1 MLKALS
7 KSIVVS
13 VLLLGISGVT
23 ISSYAFD
30 KDKDYYCV
38 QLISSPQV
46 SPLVKTAKELSERYS
61 DVRVEKIGSLYT
73 LRVGF
78 WNRVREGRSVLK
90 ELRRRFPTAFM
101 RVCAYRPERWLFP
114 TKVAEK
120 WQEKVEETPV
130 KPQKLKE
137 EEKKDIVVQETQQEG
152 SGDLLPD
159 WLKEGILKIPRWF
172 KQAIFSDEKPLDVAA
187 SESIKSAGESKDSF
201 AEGSVFLKY
210 YLNIYGR
217 AADSLEQSGGC
228 KLEGKDLVVKPGVK
242 FAWSMTDKLS
252 LWGDVRVGAAYQKF
266 LETDRRKFWL
276 DVRQLYISN
285 RPIFDRNYYG
295 YVFSVGRVLV
305 SEPRGFWFYNS
316 IDGIRVVYL
325 STLLSG
331 SLWLGKRI
339 KDVYV
344 TNNEERNNIS
354 GYTYLVGTVD
364 YQYRY
369 RQHLH
374 LFYIKEYRGNSASVG
389 DTFDVWSPV
398 KEKENLNWIGGRW
411 TYSWNDK
418 FERKSLDLWTDVG
431 YMWGDRD
438 ILESVRE
445 GCTATSRVVSI
456 SSGSMD
462 GGGFE
467 IGGKYVDNDIGIGA
481 RVAGGTEYFY
491 QPRLSSNREHLFGP
505 NTIRYYG
512 EYTNPDLTNTLIFSV
527 FGGYQW
533 KENHWIELNI
543 LKYNL
548 VNKDQG
554 TSFSRFFPSPNGKDG
569 DLGWE
574 IDFILEGEEKG
585 LSSRWRYYL
594 IGSYFEPG
602 SAYDG
607 VTEVDRSYGLFLNI
621 KRYW

>member
-1 MLKALS
+1 MRKGLNKLAL
-7 KSIVVS
+7 VFVF
-13 VLLLGISGVT
+13 LLYFLTGEASSNSLSG
-23 ISSYAFD
+23 D
-30 KDKDYYCV
+30 RDYYCV
-38 QLISSPQV
+38 QLVTSPYPSQ
-46 SPLVKTAKELSERYS
+46 LVEMATELSGRFE

-78 WNRVREGRSVLK
+78 WDRVREGKDVLR
-90 ELRRRFPTAFM
+90 ELKRRFPSAFM
-101 RVCAYRPERWLFP
+101 RVCAYKPERWIFP
-114 TKVAEK
+114 SKVVRKRE
-120 WQEKVEETPV
+120 QEVEEVENRVPEEKSESV
-130 KPQKLKE
+130 AQELHSE
-137 EEKKDIVVQETQQEG
+137 EEKEG
-152 SGDLLPD
+152 VLPS
-159 WLKEGILKIPRWF
+159 WLREGILELPKWF
-172 KQAIFSDEKPLDVAA
+172 KQAVFSEDKPLDVAA
-187 SESIKSAGESKDSF
+187 SESAKSASSESF
-201 AEGSVFLKY
+201 TEGALFLKY
-210 YLNIYGR
+210 YLNLYAR
-217 AADSLEQSGGC
+217 VADSLESGTC
-228 KLEGKDLVVKPGVK
+228 KLEGKDLVLKPGVK

-252 LWGDVRVGAAYQKF
+252 LWGDVRVGGAYQKF
-266 LETDRRKFWL
+266 LDTHRKKFWL
-276 DVRQLYISN
+276 DIRQLYISN
-285 RPIFDRNYYG
+285 RPIFDPNYYG
-295 YVFSVGRVLV
+295 FVFSAGRVLV

-316 IDGIRVVYL
+316 IDGIRVDYL

-339 KDVYV
+339 NDVYV
-344 TNNEERNNIS
+344 TNNEERSNIS

-369 RQHLH
+369 RQHIH
-374 LFYIKEYRGNSASVG
+374 LFYVKEYRGSSASVG

-398 KEKENLNWIGGRW
+398 KEKENLNWVGGRW
-411 TYSWNDK
+411 TYSWDDR
-418 FERKSLDLWTDVG
+418 FEGRKVDLWLDVG

-438 ILESVRE
+438 ILETQRV
-445 GCTATSRVVSI
+445 GCTATSEVI
-456 SSGSMD
+456 SVASASMD

-467 IGGKYVDNDIGIGA
+467 LGGKYIDNDVGIGA

-554 TSFSRFFPSPNGKDG
+554 TSFSRYFPSPNGKDG

-585 LSSRWRYYL
+585 LSAKWRYYL

-607 VTEVDRSYGLFLNI
+607 VSEVDRSYGLFLNI